1 MNSDILTV
9 SNSSAFQIQTLMYR
23 IDQFGLCSLVKNRE
37 HPCSLIILGS
47 GEKKSQGALALRVVR
62 QPVLSHREG
71 SDSTS

>member
-9 SNSSAFQIQTLMYR
+9 SNSSAFQIQRFRYR

-47 GEKKSQGALALRVVR
+47 EKKSQGALALCVVR
-62 QPVLSHREG
+62 QPVLSHGEG